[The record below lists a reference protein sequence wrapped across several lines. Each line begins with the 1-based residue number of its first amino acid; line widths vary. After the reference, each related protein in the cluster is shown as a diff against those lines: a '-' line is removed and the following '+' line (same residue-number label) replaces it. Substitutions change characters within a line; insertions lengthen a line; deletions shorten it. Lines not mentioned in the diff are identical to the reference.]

1 MQTDSMPTHSIP
13 TKQLCLA
20 ISGASGFVYALRLI
34 ECLTDAGVG
43 LHLLISDAAREV
55 ARLEMQWPIDEGA
68 VAQKQALIERLN
80 LSAEAQALLHI
91 YDKKDWRSPVASGSA
106 PIDGMIIC
114 PCSTGT
120 LAAVANG
127 MSTNLIERAATV
139 CLKEHRRLVIVP
151 RETPVSAIQ
160 LEHMHKLAQLGV
172 RILPASPGFYH
183 QPTSIEDLIDFMVAR
198 ILQQFDLPQ
207 DLIKPW
213 GSQD

>member
-1 MQTDSMPTHSIP
+1 MQAKELIV
-13 TKQLCLA
+13 A
-20 ISGASGFVYALRLI
+20 ISGASGFGYALRLV
-34 ECLTDAGVG
+34 ECLLGAGVRV
-43 LHLLISDAAREV
+43 HLLVSDAAREV
-55 ARLEMQWPIDEGA
+55 SRLEMDWPLPEGHEPL
-68 VAQKQALIERLN
+68 KQALVERLALNESHAQN
-80 LSAEAQALLHI
+80 LCL
-91 YDKKDWRSPVASGSA
+91 YDKRDWTSPVASGSA

-139 CLKEHRRLVIVP
+139 CLKEHRRMVIVP

-172 RILPASPGFYH
+172 RVLPASPGFYH
-183 QPTSIEDLIDFMVAR
+183 KPESVDDLIDFIVAR
-198 ILQQFDLPQ
+198 ILQQVDLPQ

-213 GSQD
+213 GSQHS